1 MSRTTNS
8 VASRIVVAI
17 FGIVLTAA
25 GTALLWFGGGQQI
38 VSATHGSGP
47 RISVLGITFAV
58 VGMVLM
64 LAVTVTARVTSV
76 GVALA
81 GIAVAAFG
89 IVVLVSQ
96 DTSLSIIL
104 FFRPISAPLVVGSG
118 LWMLHG
124 LVFAL
129 GIVLVA
135 VAAVASLSRIPP
147 VRSKTARM
155 RGPIAVVLAI
165 VTAVI
170 GLDFLSSRDL
180 QHIVIGAALLG
191 VVVLT
196 GTVSRSALIITG
208 LALTIAGVLGF
219 LFQPAA
225 RSMAYLV
232 GFIGEGAASGLQT
245 AFGVG
250 FVATFGAILLATAV
264 VVGALRAHAVAVV
277 LQGDVLDTVDTGEH

>member
-225 RSMAYLV
+225 RSMAHLV